1 MTTLTRAAASAPAAT
16 TEQRLNGLLLRKLMP
31 LLIVV
36 YVMSFLDRTNI
47 ALAKAS
53 MGIDLGLSA
62 AAYGLGAGLFF
73 LTYALAE
80 VPSNLIM
87 HRVGARFWITRIMI
101 TWGLLSAGMVFV
113 QGETSFYIM
122 RLLLGVAE
130 AGLFPGVMLYLTYWF
145 DREQRA
151 RATGY
156 FLLGVCL
163 ANILSGPLGGALLE
177 MDGVLGW
184 HGWQWLFVLEGL
196 PAVALALVVWKK
208 LPDGP
213 ASAPWLSAADAKA
226 IERRLAA
233 ERAAAPQQS
242 KLGQMF
248 RDRQIWLAIVVYFV
262 HQITIYTVIFFLPG
276 IIGTYAALSPFQV
289 GLLTAVPWVAAA
301 IGAATFPRLATSPRR
316 CRTLLFSGLL
326 TMAAG
331 LLLASLANS
340 FVGLIG
346 VLPDGADAVRGAID
360 HLRLPLQPP
369 ERQCAGGRPGLRYHL
384 WPVWRLRRAFGNGA
398 HRADH
403 RQHPQWFVDHCCVAG
418 SGGTGQHPPAPGAGA
433 ILSNTH
439 ACTACKRSLVLHLQ
453 ALRSQCERRAR
464 RRQPCSSARAK
475 RSTAWRRSSG
485 SPPGHINARYCG

>member
-1 MTTLTRAAASAPAAT
+1 MTILTGTTAAAAPAVA

-101 TWGLLSAGMVFV
+101 TWGLLSAGMAFV

-156 FLLGVCL
+156 FLLGVCV

-196 PAVALALVVWKK
+196 PAVALAYVVWKK

-213 ASAPWLSAADAKA
+213 ASAPWLSAADAQD
-226 IERRLAA
+226 IERRLNA

-248 RDRQIWLAIVVYFV
+248 RDKQIWLAIAVYFV

-289 GLLTAVPWVAAA
+289 GLLTSVPWIAAA
-301 IGAATFPRLATSPRR
+301 IGAATLPRLATSPNR
-316 CRTLLFSGLL
+316 CRTLLFFGLL
-326 TMAAG
+326 TMSAG
-331 LLLASLANS
+331 LLLASLSSS
-340 FVGLIG
+340 FIGLIG
-346 VLPDGADAVRGAID
+346 FSLTALMLFVVQSIIFVFPSSRLSGNALAAGLASVTTCGLFGGFVGPSVMGLIEQATGSTRNGLWIIASMLVLAALIST
-360 HLRLPLQPP
+360 
-369 ERQCAGGRPGLRYHL
+369 
-384 WPVWRLRRAFGNGA
+384 RLR
-398 HRADH
+398 
-403 RQHPQWFVDHCCVAG
+403 Q
-418 SGGTGQHPPAPGAGA
+418 GQE
-433 ILSNTH
+433 
-439 ACTACKRSLVLHLQ
+439 Q
-453 ALRSQCERRAR
+453 
-464 RRQPCSSARAK
+464 
-475 RSTAWRRSSG
+475 
-485 SPPGHINARYCG
+485 